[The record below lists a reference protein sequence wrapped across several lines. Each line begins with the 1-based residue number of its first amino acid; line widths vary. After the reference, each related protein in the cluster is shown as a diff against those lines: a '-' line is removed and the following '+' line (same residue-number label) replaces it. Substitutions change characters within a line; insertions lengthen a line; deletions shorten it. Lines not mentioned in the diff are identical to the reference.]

1 MTHPTTRVLA
11 VLEIL
16 QSQAQIGGAQLA
28 GRVGVDRRTLRRY
41 IAMLEEMGIPITTEQ
56 GRYGGYRLVP
66 GFKLPPMMFTDEE
79 AQALSLGL
87 IAARGLG
94 LADAAPAIESVQA
107 KLDRVLPSA
116 PRRTI
121 AALRESVAL
130 QTGDARA
137 NADARL
143 LRVLSESA
151 QARRT
156 ASLRYRAADG
166 ALTSRDFDVYGLVF
180 RAGRWYV
187 VGFCQ
192 LRSGLRTLRLDRVAH
207 ADTTERAFERPA
219 GFDAPEYLTRALATL
234 PRATPVEVLLRTDLE
249 CARRELFF
257 TLGAPEACEGGVL
270 LRGSADDLAWFAREL
285 MRLPFRFEVREPDA
299 LRLKVAEI
307 AHDLAAQHGP
317 TSEAMP
323 AGRVA
328 EVPLR
333 GARRAPKVS

>member
-1 MTHPTTRVLA
+1 MPHPTTRVLA
-11 VLEIL
+11 VLELL
-16 QSQAQIGGAQLA
+16 QSQGQIGGAELA
-28 GRVGVDRRTLRRY
+28 RRVQVDRRTLRRY

-116 PRRTI
+116 PKKTI

-130 QTGDARA
+130 QMGGART

-151 QARRT
+151 QSRRT

-166 ALTSRDFDVYGLVF
+166 ALTSRDFDVYGNVF
-180 RAGRWYV
+180 QKGRWYV
-187 VGFCQ
+187 VGHCH
-192 LRSGLRTLRLDRVAH
+192 LRQGLRTLRLDRVAH
-207 ADTTERAFERPA
+207 AEISQGAFSRPA
-219 GFDAPEYLTRALATL
+219 GFDAVEYLTRALATM
-234 PRATPVEVLLRTDLE
+234 PRGIPVEVLLHTDL
-249 CARRELFF
+249 ATAQRELSY
-257 TLGAPEACEGGVL
+257 TLGIPEACEGGVL
-270 LRGSADDLAWFAREL
+270 LRGSADEIDWYAREL
-285 MRLPFRFEVREPDA
+285 MRLPFRFEVRTRAA
-299 LRLKVAEI
+299 LGPMLAKLARELAERF
-307 AHDLAAQHGP
+307 
-317 TSEAMP
+317 S
-323 AGRVA
+323 
-328 EVPLR
+328 
-333 GARRAPKVS
+333 

>member
-1 MTHPTTRVLA
+1 MPHPTTRVLA
-11 VLEIL
+11 VLELL
-16 QSQAQIGGAQLA
+16 QSQGQIGGAELA
-28 GRVGVDRRTLRRY
+28 RRVEVDRRTLRRY

-66 GFKLPPMMFTDEE
+66 GFKLPPMMFTDAE

-116 PRRTI
+116 PRKTI

-137 NADARL
+137 NADAKL

-151 QARRT
+151 QARHT
-156 ASLRYRAADG
+156 AALRYRAADG

-187 VGFCQ
+187 VGHCH
-192 LRSGLRTLRLDRVAH
+192 LRQGLRTLRLDRVAH
-207 ADTTERAFERPA
+207 GEISPREFVRPA
-219 GFDAPEYLTRALATL
+219 GFDAVEYLTRALASL
-234 PRATPVEVLLRTDLE
+234 PRAIATEVLLHTDIATARLE
-249 CARRELFF
+249 LSL
-257 TLGAPEACEGGVL
+257 TLGVPEACEGGVL
-270 LRGSADDLAWFAREL
+270 LRGSADELDWYAREL
-285 MRLPFRFEVREPDA
+285 MRLPFRFEVRKPAA
-299 LRLKVAEI
+299 LGPMLAKLARELAERF
-307 AHDLAAQHGP
+307 
-317 TSEAMP
+317 S
-323 AGRVA
+323 
-328 EVPLR
+328 
-333 GARRAPKVS
+333 